1 VSLPPYRLTEIAEQ
15 DVAGILIDTD
25 REFGP
30 RQRGRY
36 ERLLEAAARMV
47 AENPLRPG
55 SRARDDLG
63 HGIRSFHI
71 ERAARRRGAA
81 AHVLYFLRGKLGD
94 GRDGIVIVRI
104 LHEAMEPAHHIATG
118 IEF

>member
-1 VSLPPYRLTEIAEQ
+1 VSLPYRLTEIAGHDIE
-15 DVAGILIDTD
+15 GILVYTG

-30 RQRGRY
+30 RQRDRY
-36 ERLLEAAARMV
+36 ERLLESAARLV

-63 HGIRSFHI
+63 RGIRSFHI

-81 AHVLYFLRGKLGD
+81 AHILYYLRGKLGD
-94 GRDGIVIVRI
+94 GRDGIIIVRV
-104 LHEAMEPAHHIATG
+104 LHEAMEPARYLATDL
-118 IEF
+118 ES